1 MNLENACITAVVVIA
16 AAATLIRFAI
26 SECEGI
32 VLAWRKFSAVL
43 KDK

>member
-1 MNLENACITAVVVIA
+1 MPLETACITAVVVVA
-16 AAATLIRFAI
+16 TVSTLIRFAI

-32 VLAWRKFSAVL
+32 VLAWRKFTAVL